1 MTGFR
6 HHGDELV
13 HAGGVWNVV
22 VGTFS
27 DPDGKTFTRD
37 VVRSP
42 GSVAALPLLFDPEGV
57 PSVVLLHQFR
67 PTYGK
72 PIFEVPA
79 GMRDVPGEPIEQTA
93 RRELLEEVGLI
104 AGKLDHVFS
113 LKPSPGMTDAVTEL
127 FIATECAHGSHDRQ
141 GPEEQYMQ
149 VHHIPLRKALEMIDD
164 GEITDAKTVV
174 LLLLADRMLSQRD
187 TANER

>member
-13 HAGGVWNVV
+13 HVGGVWNVV

-27 DPDGKTFTRD
+27 DPNGAIFTRD

-57 PSVVLLHQFR
+57 PSVVLLRQYR
-67 PTYGK
+67 PTYGDAL
-72 PIFEVPA
+72 FEVPA
-79 GMRDVPGEPIEQTA
+79 GMRDVPGEPIAETA
-93 RRELLEEVGLI
+93 RRELIEEVGLS
-104 AGKLDHVFS
+104 AGKLEHIFS
-113 LKPSPGMTDAVTEL
+113 LRPSPGMSDAVTEL
-127 FIATECAHGSHDRQ
+127 FIATECVQGDADRQ
-141 GPEEQYMQ
+141 GPEEEHMQ
-149 VHHIPLRKALEMIDD
+149 VHHLPLEEALRMVDV

-174 LLLLADRMLSQRD
+174 LLLLAARVLSQRD
-187 TANER
+187 SSGK